1 MKAIKFFV
9 AALAVAFA
17 VSACSSNSTVEVD
30 VELPTA
36 AEVDSVSYLIG
47 VNFGSFIKG
56 NNFADNLNELD
67 LAQIKKGM
75 EDFLKAEG
83 NPYDPSFGEQFD
95 IDLNRMGEIL
105 NAYLTKKTEY
115 KKAVN
120 KKTGEEFLA
129 NNIKKE
135 NVDSTAS
142 GLQYT
147 IEAPGAGER
156 ITKQDTVWVN
166 YKGTRINGEVFD
178 QNDSVQ
184 FNLNRVV
191 PGFAE
196 GICLLGEG
204 GKATLYLPSEL
215 AYGEYGSQNIEPNST
230 LIFEVEVLKVNKFVP
245 QPVEEPAATPVK
257 KTRK

>member
-1 MKAIKFFV
+1 MKALKIFAFAAV
-9 AALAVAFA
+9 AAVMA
-17 VSACSSNSTVEVD
+17 VSCGRSEVKVD
-30 VELPTA
+30 VELPTT
-36 AEVDSVSYLIG
+36 AEIDSVSYLLGI
-47 VNFGSFIKG
+47 NFGSMIKG
-56 NNFADNLNELD
+56 YDFAASLKDLNM
-67 LAQIKKGM
+67 AQLKKGM

-83 NPYDPSFGEQFD
+83 NPYEPAFAEQFK
-95 IDLNRMGEIL
+95 INPEESNRII
-105 NAYLTKKTEY
+105 NDFLTKRKEY

-120 KKTGEEFLA
+120 KKVGEDFLA
-129 NNIKKE
+129 KNILKE

-147 IEAPGAGER
+147 IIAAGADEK

-166 YKGTRINGEVFD
+166 YKGTLLDGEVFD

-204 GKATLYLPSEL
+204 GKATLYIPSDL
-215 AYGEYGSQNIEPNST
+215 AYGVNGNRNIEPNTT
-230 LIFEVEVLKVNKFVP
+230 LIFDVEILKVGKFVP
-245 QPVEEPAATPVK
+245 KEEEK
-257 KTRK
+257 K

>member
-1 MKAIKFFV
+1 MKALKFFAIAAAVV
-9 AALAVAFA
+9 AA
-17 VSACSSNSTVEVD
+17 VSCGTSEVKVD

-36 AEVDSVSYLIG
+36 ADVDSVSYLIG

-56 NNFADNLNELD
+56 NNFAENIKELD
-67 LAQIKKGM
+67 MAQIKKGM

-83 NPYDPSFGEQFD
+83 NPYDPTFGEQFD
-95 IDLNRMGEIL
+95 IDLNKMGEIL
-105 NAYLTKKTEY
+105 NGYLTKKTEY

-120 KKTGEEFLA
+120 KKIGEDFLA
-129 NNIKKE
+129 KNILKE
-135 NVDSTAS
+135 NVDSTAT

-147 IEAPGAGER
+147 IEAPGSDEK

-166 YKGTRINGEVFD
+166 YKGTLLNGEVFD

-191 PGFAE
+191 PGFSE

-204 GKATLYLPSEL
+204 GKATLYLPSDL
-215 AYGEYGSQNIEPNST
+215 AYGVHGNQNIEPNST
-230 LIFEVEVLKVNKFVP
+230 LIFEVEIVKVNKFVP
-245 QPVEEPAATPVK
+245 APVVEEPAK
-257 KTRK
+257 KSKK

>member
-1 MKAIKFFV
+1 M
-9 AALAVAFA
+9 
-17 VSACSSNSTVEVD
+17 
-30 VELPTA
+30 
-36 AEVDSVSYLIG
+36 
-47 VNFGSFIKG
+47 IKG
-56 NNFADNLNELD
+56 YDFAASLKDLNM
-67 LAQIKKGM
+67 AQLKKGM

-83 NPYDPSFGEQFD
+83 NPYEPAFAEQFK
-95 IDLNRMGEIL
+95 INPEQSNRII
-105 NAYLTKKTEY
+105 NDFLTKRKEY

-120 KKTGEEFLA
+120 KKVGEDFLA
-129 NNIKKE
+129 KNILKE

-147 IEAPGAGER
+147 IIAAGADEK

-166 YKGTRINGEVFD
+166 YKGTLLDGEVFD

-204 GKATLYLPSEL
+204 GKATLYIPSDL
-215 AYGEYGSQNIEPNST
+215 AYGVNGNRNIEPNTT
-230 LIFEVEVLKVNKFVP
+230 LIFDVEILKVGKFVP
-245 QPVEEPAATPVK
+245 KEEEK
-257 KTRK
+257 K